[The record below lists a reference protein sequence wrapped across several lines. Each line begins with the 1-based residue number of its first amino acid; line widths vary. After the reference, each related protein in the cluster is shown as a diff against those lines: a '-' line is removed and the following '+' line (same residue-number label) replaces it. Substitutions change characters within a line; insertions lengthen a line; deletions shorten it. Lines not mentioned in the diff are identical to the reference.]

1 MVVAQTAHVSCS
13 CVFQCTLPLHLL
25 VPSPPPRAQQHAPA
39 FAAHPAYIIPAEV
52 VHRALNFNSPPGK
65 DATSESYK
73 VLVLDRFTK
82 DIIAPLLRL
91 NDLRKH
97 GVTLH
102 LMIENERQPIPD
114 VPAVYFVQPTQSNI
128 DRIVADAAAGLYDT
142 MYLNFTTSVNSKLVE
157 QLAAGAVKAGA
168 LQRISKLYDQYMSFI
183 ALEPSLFSLGLPD
196 SYLELNDP
204 QARDYQ
210 IEVGHEPDAADASIA
225 AGTCSAGVGISGL
238 HALCLLA
245 GGTGR

>member
-1 MVVAQTAHVSCS
+1 MVTSPHAQ
-13 CVFQCTLPLHLL
+13 P
-25 VPSPPPRAQQHAPA
+25 HAPA
-39 FAAHPAYIIPAEV
+39 FAARPAYNLPTEV

-128 DRIVADAAAGLYDT
+128 DRIVADATAGLYDT
-142 MYLNFTTSVNSKLVE
+142 MYLNFTTSLPSKLVE
-157 QLAAGAVKAGA
+157 QLAAGVVKAGA
-168 LQRISKLYDQYMSFI
+168 LQRISKLYDQYLSFI
-183 ALEPSLFSLGLPD
+183 SLEPSLFSLGLPD

-210 IEVGHEPDAADASIA
+210 IEVGYR
-225 AGTCSAGVGISGL
+225 AGTASAGI
-238 HALCLLA
+238 A
-245 GGTGR
+245 